1 MEDSFQRD
9 QFLIRYKDQV
19 EVYWCDSPAPQL
31 VHDGKSDLACSKP
44 PIEWSPLGTYVVSFH
59 GQGIMLHGGP
69 SFAECG
75 RLPHKDVQRVL
86 FSRNERYAL
95 TWNGQSGASA
105 KDAVAVWDV
114 ATNHLLRRFA
124 CTDPHWPSFAFSA
137 NEQFLAVKGSNGI
150 GLCVR
155 RAGLSD
161 RFSLP
166 DFRLQRE
173 ACFGVPAIADFAW
186 APTGAVLS
194 YVIPETKSKPATVVL
209 LDVAQHRMLQSVSL
223 NNVEQLRLAWAPRG
237 SALALVVARRAN
249 SRAKTLLFQ
258 VTLVRLA
265 LRNLPVEVVEARP
278 ANVDD
283 ARRGDHRRAGVG
295 VRRPA
300 LRAAHH
306 RRQGAAQRFVLRAHR
321 GEGRQKATQGRAHQT
336 L

>member
-173 ACFGVPAIADFAW
+173 ACFGVPAIAVDTHVFRVSNRLGLAD
-186 APTGAVLS
+186 AKTVEETEQQLMKN
-194 YVIPETKSKPATVVL
+194 IPMEDWRDAHHWLIYHGRRVCK
-209 LDVAQHRMLQSVSL
+209 AQHPLCEVC
-223 NNVEQLRLAWAPRG
+223 
-237 SALALVVARRAN
+237 
-249 SRAKTLLFQ
+249 T
-258 VTLVRLA
+258 
-265 LRNLPVEVVEARP
+265 LRNMCKAQKIK
-278 ANVDD
+278 DS
-283 ARRGDHRRAGVG
+283 H
-295 VRRPA
+295 
-300 LRAAHH
+300 AA
-306 RRQGAAQRFVLRAHR
+306 
-321 GEGRQKATQGRAHQT
+321 ESDE
-336 L
+336 